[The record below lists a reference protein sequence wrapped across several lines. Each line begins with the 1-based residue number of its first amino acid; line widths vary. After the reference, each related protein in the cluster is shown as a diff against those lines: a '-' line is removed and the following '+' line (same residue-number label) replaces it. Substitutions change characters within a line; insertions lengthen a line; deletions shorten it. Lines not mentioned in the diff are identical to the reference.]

1 MGRIVISEFLTL
13 DGVMQSPG
21 GADEDPSGGFT
32 EGGWQLPMVDEQL
45 GEFVMSGL
53 QEAGGLLLGR
63 KTFDIFAGYWPNQP
77 DEFPIAK
84 AINAMPKYVAS
95 RTLENPLE
103 WNASTVLGSD
113 LVAEVNRLRQ
123 EPGGDIL
130 VIGSGDLAQTL
141 MRQRLVDAYSLMVY
155 PVLLGSGKQLFRG
168 EHPRQSLRLTQT
180 RATPHGNVILRY
192 EPNSDGE
199 KNGA

>member
-1 MGRIVISEFLTL
+1 MGRIVLSEFLTL

-21 GADEDPSGGFT
+21 SADEDPSGGFT
-32 EGGWQLPMVDEQL
+32 EGGWQQPMIDEQL
-45 GEFVMSGL
+45 GEFVMGGL

-77 DEFPIAK
+77 DDDPIAK
-84 AINAMPKYVAS
+84 VINAMPKYVAS
-95 RTLENPLE
+95 RTLENPLG
-103 WNASTVLGSD
+103 WNASTVLGPD

-141 MRQRLVDAYSLMVY
+141 MREGLVDAYNLMVH
-155 PVLLGSGKQLFRG
+155 PLLLGSGKQLFRG
-168 EHPRQSLRLTQT
+168 EHPRQSLRLTESRT
-180 RATPHGNVILRY
+180 TSHGKVILLY
-192 EPNSDGE
+192 EPQSESDRE
-199 KNGA
+199 GA